1 MFAPPLLCY
10 VLVKSVLGLFI
21 FLFLLKMGMNLTV
34 KMSPKKVGLATL
46 ATLSMA
52 SGATVAGAAN
62 ITPSTPKP
70 ECVASTFQ
78 PEFKCPDWADEFNG
92 TEVNTAFWNVYNGYS
107 EAKQDPYGR
116 YTKDAVSVKDGKL
129 HLTTKVGANGQK
141 GNSAEMTTNNKV
153 AFEDGYWEYS
163 LSYTGYG
170 HVGGYLYGNGNVA
183 GPQLGEVDGFE
194 AFGATDN
201 STRSEAGKKEK
212 FQQADK
218 NQSVIHFSQ
227 AAIDAQSGK
236 KTTHTKAVWMKNKAP
251 GESVVVGILK
261 NSDGVKI
268 FRDGVLVD
276 EFKSSDPNYALTF
289 PEGQPLNMTLTAR
302 VSNVYWGVQD
312 NPTGGISVDYVRHY
326 PLVTAEPEPT
336 PEPTPSDTPA
346 PEPTPTVEPTPSE
359 TPTPAPTTDKPAPT
373 PEPTVTTPA
382 VTPAPTV
389 DPTPAPAPTT
399 DKPTPEPTP
408 TTPVVTPEPSAPVT
422 PAPVPTPSEST
433 TPEPT
438 VEPTPAPSPSN
449 PVVTPTPEPTVS
461 ESPVPAPTE
470 SPKSENPAPSAEPTT
485 STSPTPVATPTT
497 EAPKVEVTP
506 TPESTKT
513 PEPLPSVT
521 EEAPAPKATPSTSES
536 PVATPKGASPS
547 ATTQPSADSTPTNDS
562 ASPVKRVEAKT
573 GHDTQGNIFAIGAVA
588 VGFLIIAGFAVY
600 MVRKSKRDSEEE

>member
-1 MFAPPLLCY
+1 
-10 VLVKSVLGLFI
+10 
-21 FLFLLKMGMNLTV
+21 MGIDLTV

-261 NSDGVKI
+261 NSDGVKV

-336 PEPTPSDTPA
+336 PTPEPTPSDTPA
-346 PEPTPTVEPTPSE
+346 PEPTPTVEPTHSE
-359 TPTPAPTTDKPAPT
+359 TPTPT
-373 PEPTVTTPA
+373 PEPTVTTPV

-389 DPTPAPAPTT
+389 DPTPAPVPTT

-433 TPEPT
+433 TPKPT
-438 VEPTPAPSPSN
+438 VEPTPAPSPST

-461 ESPVPAPTE
+461 EPPAPAPTE
-470 SPKSENPAPSAEPTT
+470 SPKSENPAPSAEPTV
-485 STSPTPVATPTT
+485 SASPTPTATPTT
-497 EAPKVEVTP
+497 EVPKVEVTP

-521 EEAPAPKATPSTSES
+521 EEAPTPKATPSTSES
-536 PVATPKGASPS
+536 PVATPKDASPS
-547 ATTQPSADSTPTNDS
+547 ATVQPSVDSTPTNDS

>member
-1 MFAPPLLCY
+1 
-10 VLVKSVLGLFI
+10 
-21 FLFLLKMGMNLTV
+21 MGIDLTV

-336 PEPTPSDTPA
+336 PTPESTPSDTPA
-346 PEPTPTVEPTPSE
+346 PVST
-359 TPTPAPTTDKPAPT
+359 
-373 PEPTVTTPA
+373 
-382 VTPAPTV
+382 PTV
-389 DPTPAPAPTT
+389 DPAPSETPAPAPTT

-408 TTPVVTPEPSAPVT
+408 TSPVVTSEPSAPVT

-433 TPEPT
+433 TPVPT
-438 VEPTPAPSPSN
+438 VEPTLAPSPSS

-461 ESPVPAPTE
+461 ESPTPAPTE

-521 EEAPAPKATPSTSES
+521 EESPAPKATPSTSES

-547 ATTQPSADSTPTNDS
+547 ATTQPSVDSTPTNDS

>member
-1 MFAPPLLCY
+1 MFTPPLYAMCWLSPFWAY
-10 VLVKSVLGLFI
+10 L
-21 FLFLLKMGMNLTV
+21 FLFLLKMGIDLTV

-183 GPQLGEVDGFE
+183 GPQMGEVDGFE

-336 PEPTPSDTPA
+336 PTPESTPSDTPA

-359 TPTPAPTTDKPAPT
+359 TP
-373 PEPTVTTPA
+373 
-382 VTPAPTV
+382 
-389 DPTPAPAPTT
+389 APAPTT
-399 DKPTPEPTP
+399 DKPTPTPEPTVTTPVVTPVPTVDPTPTPEPTP
-408 TTPVVTPEPSAPVT
+408 TAPEVTPEPSAPVT
-422 PAPVPTPSEST
+422 PAPVPAPSEST
-433 TPEPT
+433 TPVPT
-438 VEPTPAPSPSN
+438 VEPTLAPSPSS

-461 ESPVPAPTE
+461 ESPTPAPTE

-521 EEAPAPKATPSTSES
+521 EESPAPKATPSTSES

>member
-1 MFAPPLLCY
+1 
-10 VLVKSVLGLFI
+10 
-21 FLFLLKMGMNLTV
+21 MGIDLTV

-129 HLTTKVGANGQK
+129 HLTTKVGTNGQK

-236 KTTHTKAVWMKNKAP
+236 KATHTKAVWMKNKAP

-276 EFKSSDPNYALTF
+276 ELKSSDPNYALTF

-336 PEPTPSDTPA
+336 PTPEPTPSDTPA

-359 TPTPAPTTDKPAPT
+359 TP
-373 PEPTVTTPA
+373 
-382 VTPAPTV
+382 
-389 DPTPAPAPTT
+389 APAPTT
-399 DKPTPEPTP
+399 DKPTPIPEPTS
-408 TTPVVTPEPSAPVT
+408 TTPAVTPEPTIDPTPAPAPTTPEPSAPVT

-433 TPEPT
+433 TPVPT
-438 VEPTPAPSPSN
+438 VEPTLAPSPSS

-461 ESPVPAPTE
+461 ESPTPAPTE

-521 EEAPAPKATPSTSES
+521 EESPAPKATPSTSES

-547 ATTQPSADSTPTNDS
+547 ATTQPSVDSTPTNDS

>member
-1 MFAPPLLCY
+1 
-10 VLVKSVLGLFI
+10 
-21 FLFLLKMGMNLTV
+21 MGIDLTV

-170 HVGGYLYGNGNVA
+170 HVGGYLYSNGNVA

-336 PEPTPSDTPA
+336 PTPEPTPSDTPA

-359 TPTPAPTTDKPAPT
+359 APAPAPTTDKPTPT
-373 PEPTVTTPA
+373 PEPTSTTPA
-382 VTPAPTV
+382 VTPEPTV
-389 DPTPAPAPTT
+389 DPTPAPAPT
-399 DKPTPEPTP
+399 PTAPE
-408 TTPVVTPEPSAPVT
+408 VTPEPSAPVT

-449 PVVTPTPEPTVS
+449 PVDTPTPKPTVS
-461 ESPVPAPTE
+461 ESPAPAPTE

-485 STSPTPVATPTT
+485 STSPTPTATPTT

-521 EEAPAPKATPSTSES
+521 EESPAPKATPSTSES

-547 ATTQPSADSTPTNDS
+547 ATTQPSVDSTPTNDS

>member
-1 MFAPPLLCY
+1 
-10 VLVKSVLGLFI
+10 
-21 FLFLLKMGMNLTV
+21 MGIDLTV

-70 ECVASTFQ
+70 ECIASTFQ

-107 EAKQDPYGR
+107 EAKQDLYGR

-336 PEPTPSDTPA
+336 PTPAVESTPEPTPTAPEVTPEPTPSETPA
-346 PEPTPTVEPTPSE
+346 PKPTEDKVTPTPEPTPSETPAPKPTPTVEPTVPVV
-359 TPTPAPTTDKPAPT
+359 T
-373 PEPTVTTPA
+373 PEPTAPVTPVPTPSES
-382 VTPAPTV
+382 TPPAPTV
-389 DPTPAPAPTT
+389 EPTPA
-399 DKPTPEPTP
+399 PTP

-422 PAPVPTPSEST
+422 PAPVPAPSEST
-433 TPEPT
+433 TPKPT

-461 ESPVPAPTE
+461 ESPAPAPTE

-497 EAPKVEVTP
+497 EVPKVEVTP

-513 PEPLPSVT
+513 PETLPSVT

-536 PVATPKGASPS
+536 PVATPKDASPS
-547 ATTQPSADSTPTNDS
+547 ATVQPSADSTPTNDS

>member
-1 MFAPPLLCY
+1 
-10 VLVKSVLGLFI
+10 
-21 FLFLLKMGMNLTV
+21 MGIDLTV

-261 NSDGVKI
+261 NSDGVKV

-336 PEPTPSDTPA
+336 PTPEPTPSDTPA

-359 TPTPAPTTDKPAPT
+359 TPAPAPTTDKPTPT
-373 PEPTVTTPA
+373 PEPTATTPA

-389 DPTPAPAPTT
+389 DPTPAPV
-399 DKPTPEPTP
+399 PTP
-408 TTPVVTPEPSAPVT
+408 TAPEVTPEPSAPVT

-461 ESPVPAPTE
+461 ESPTPAPTE
-470 SPKSENPAPSAEPTT
+470 SPKSENPAPSAEPTA
-485 STSPTPVATPTT
+485 STSPTPTATPTT
-497 EAPKVEVTP
+497 EVPKVEVTP

-521 EEAPAPKATPSTSES
+521 EESPAPKATPSTSES
-536 PVATPKGASPS
+536 PVATPKGVSPS

>member
-1 MFAPPLLCY
+1 
-10 VLVKSVLGLFI
+10 
-21 FLFLLKMGMNLTV
+21 MGIDLTV

-227 AAIDAQSGK
+227 AAIDAQTGK

-326 PLVTAEPEPT
+326 PLVTAEPEPAPT
-336 PEPTPSDTPA
+336 PESTPSDAPA
-346 PEPTPTVEPTPSE
+346 PEPTPTVEPAPSE
-359 TPTPAPTTDKPAPT
+359 
-373 PEPTVTTPA
+373 
-382 VTPAPTV
+382 
-389 DPTPAPAPTT
+389 TPAPAPTT

-408 TTPVVTPEPSAPVT
+408 TSPVVTSEPSAPVT
-422 PAPVPTPSEST
+422 PAPVPAPSEST
-433 TPEPT
+433 TPVPT
-438 VEPTPAPSPSN
+438 VEPTLAPSPSS

-461 ESPVPAPTE
+461 ESPTPAPTE

-521 EEAPAPKATPSTSES
+521 EESPAPKATPSTSES

>member
-1 MFAPPLLCY
+1 
-10 VLVKSVLGLFI
+10 
-21 FLFLLKMGMNLTV
+21 MGIDLTV

-129 HLTTKVGANGQK
+129 HLTTKVGTNGQK

-326 PLVTAEPEPT
+326 PLVTADPEPTPT

-359 TPTPAPTTDKPAPT
+359 TP
-373 PEPTVTTPA
+373 
-382 VTPAPTV
+382 
-389 DPTPAPAPTT
+389 APAPTT
-399 DKPTPEPTP
+399 DKPTPIPEPTSTTPAVTPEPTVDPTPTPEPTP
-408 TTPVVTPEPSAPVT
+408 TAPAVTPEPSAPVT
-422 PAPVPTPSEST
+422 PAPIPAPSEST
-433 TPEPT
+433 TPVPT
-438 VEPTPAPSPSN
+438 VEPTLAPSPSS

-461 ESPVPAPTE
+461 ESPTPAPTE

-521 EEAPAPKATPSTSES
+521 EESPAPKATPSTSES

>member
-1 MFAPPLLCY
+1 
-10 VLVKSVLGLFI
+10 
-21 FLFLLKMGMNLTV
+21 MGIDLTV

-70 ECVASTFQ
+70 ECIASTFQ

-129 HLTTKVGANGQK
+129 HLTTKVGTNGQK

-163 LSYTGYG
+163 LSYTGFG

-336 PEPTPSDTPA
+336 PTPEPTPSDTPA
-346 PEPTPTVEPTPSE
+346 PEPTPSETPAPKPTEDKVTPTPEPTPSE
-359 TPTPAPTTDKPAPT
+359 TPAPKPTPTVEPTVPVVT
-373 PEPTVTTPA
+373 PEPTAPVTPVPTPSES
-382 VTPAPTV
+382 TPPAPTV
-389 DPTPAPAPTT
+389 E
-399 DKPTPEPTP
+399 PTPEPTP

-422 PAPVPTPSEST
+422 PAPVPAPSEST
-433 TPEPT
+433 TPKPT

-461 ESPVPAPTE
+461 ESPAPAPTE

-497 EAPKVEVTP
+497 EVPKVEVTP

-536 PVATPKGASPS
+536 PVATPKDASPS
-547 ATTQPSADSTPTNDS
+547 ATVQPSADSTPTNDS

>member
-1 MFAPPLLCY
+1 
-10 VLVKSVLGLFI
+10 
-21 FLFLLKMGMNLTV
+21 MGIDLTV

-183 GPQLGEVDGFE
+183 GPQMGEVDGFE

-336 PEPTPSDTPA
+336 PTPESTPSDTPA
-346 PEPTPTVEPTPSE
+346 PVSTPTVEPSPSE
-359 TPTPAPTTDKPAPT
+359 
-373 PEPTVTTPA
+373 
-382 VTPAPTV
+382 
-389 DPTPAPAPTT
+389 TPAPAPTT
-399 DKPTPEPTP
+399 DKPTPIPEPTSTTPAVTPEPTVDPTPTPEPTP
-408 TTPVVTPEPSAPVT
+408 TAPEVTPEPSAPVT
-422 PAPVPTPSEST
+422 PAPVPAPSEST
-433 TPEPT
+433 TPVPT
-438 VEPTPAPSPSN
+438 VEPTLAPSPSS

-461 ESPVPAPTE
+461 ESPTPAPTE
-470 SPKSENPAPSAEPTT
+470 SPKSENPAPSTEPTT

-506 TPESTKT
+506 TPESTKA

-521 EEAPAPKATPSTSES
+521 EESPAPKATPSTSES

>member
-1 MFAPPLLCY
+1 
-10 VLVKSVLGLFI
+10 
-21 FLFLLKMGMNLTV
+21 MGIDLTV

-141 GNSAEMTTNNKV
+141 GDSAEMTTNNKV

-163 LSYTGYG
+163 LSYTGFG

-336 PEPTPSDTPA
+336 PTPEPTPSDTPA

-359 TPTPAPTTDKPAPT
+359 TPAPAPTTDKPTPT
-373 PEPTVTTPA
+373 PEPTATTPV

-389 DPTPAPAPTT
+389 DPTPAPV
-399 DKPTPEPTP
+399 PTP
-408 TTPVVTPEPSAPVT
+408 TAPEVTPEPSAPVT
-422 PAPVPTPSEST
+422 PAPEPTPSD
-433 TPEPT
+433 
-438 VEPTPAPSPSN
+438 TPAPSPSN

-461 ESPVPAPTE
+461 ESPTPAPTE
-470 SPKSENPAPSAEPTT
+470 SPKSENPAPSAEPTA
-485 STSPTPVATPTT
+485 STSPTPTATPTT

-521 EEAPAPKATPSTSES
+521 EESPAPKATPSTSES
-536 PVATPKGASPS
+536 PVATPKDASPS

>member
-1 MFAPPLLCY
+1 
-10 VLVKSVLGLFI
+10 
-21 FLFLLKMGMNLTV
+21 MGIDLTV

-261 NSDGVKI
+261 NSDGVKV

-336 PEPTPSDTPA
+336 PTPESTPSDTPA
-346 PEPTPTVEPTPSE
+346 PVSTPTVEPAPSE
-359 TPTPAPTTDKPAPT
+359 
-373 PEPTVTTPA
+373 
-382 VTPAPTV
+382 
-389 DPTPAPAPTT
+389 TPAPAPTT
-399 DKPTPEPTP
+399 DKPTPIPEPTSTTPAVTPEPTVDPTPTPEPTP
-408 TTPVVTPEPSAPVT
+408 TAPEVTPEPSAPVT
-422 PAPVPTPSEST
+422 PAPVPAPSEST
-433 TPEPT
+433 TPVPT
-438 VEPTPAPSPSN
+438 VEPTLAPSPSS

-461 ESPVPAPTE
+461 ESPTPAPTE

-521 EEAPAPKATPSTSES
+521 EESPAPKATPSTSES

>member
-1 MFAPPLLCY
+1 
-10 VLVKSVLGLFI
+10 
-21 FLFLLKMGMNLTV
+21 MGIDLTV

-163 LSYTGYG
+163 LSYTGFG

-336 PEPTPSDTPA
+336 PTPAVESTPEPTPTAPEVTPEPTPSETPA
-346 PEPTPTVEPTPSE
+346 PKPTEDKVTHTPEPTPSETPAPKPTPTVEPTVPVV
-359 TPTPAPTTDKPAPT
+359 T
-373 PEPTVTTPA
+373 PEPTAPVTPVPTPSES
-382 VTPAPTV
+382 TPPAPTV
-389 DPTPAPAPTT
+389 EPTPA
-399 DKPTPEPTP
+399 PTP

-422 PAPVPTPSEST
+422 PAPVPAPSEST
-433 TPEPT
+433 TPVPT
-438 VEPTPAPSPSN
+438 VEPTLAPSPSS

-461 ESPVPAPTE
+461 ESPTPAPTE

-521 EEAPAPKATPSTSES
+521 EESPAPKATPSTSES

-547 ATTQPSADSTPTNDS
+547 ATTQPSVDSTPTNDS

>member
-1 MFAPPLLCY
+1 
-10 VLVKSVLGLFI
+10 
-21 FLFLLKMGMNLTV
+21 MGIDLTV

-336 PEPTPSDTPA
+336 PTVEPTVPVVTPEPTAPVTPVPTPSESTPPA
-346 PEPTPTVEPTPSE
+346 PTVEPTP
-359 TPTPAPTTDKPAPT
+359 A
-373 PEPTVTTPA
+373 
-382 VTPAPTV
+382 
-389 DPTPAPAPTT
+389 
-399 DKPTPEPTP
+399 PTP

-422 PAPVPTPSEST
+422 PAPVPAPSEST
-433 TPEPT
+433 TPKPT

-461 ESPVPAPTE
+461 ESPAPAPTE

-497 EAPKVEVTP
+497 EVPKVEVTP

-536 PVATPKGASPS
+536 PVVTPKDASPS
-547 ATTQPSADSTPTNDS
+547 ATVQPSADSTPTNDS

>member
-1 MFAPPLLCY
+1 
-10 VLVKSVLGLFI
+10 
-21 FLFLLKMGMNLTV
+21 MGIDLTV

-183 GPQLGEVDGFE
+183 GPQMGEVDGFE

-336 PEPTPSDTPA
+336 PTPESTPSDTPA

-359 TPTPAPTTDKPAPT
+359 TP
-373 PEPTVTTPA
+373 
-382 VTPAPTV
+382 
-389 DPTPAPAPTT
+389 APAPTT
-399 DKPTPEPTP
+399 DKPTPTPEPTVTTPVVTPVPTVDPTPTPEPTP
-408 TTPVVTPEPSAPVT
+408 TAPEVTPEPSAPVT
-422 PAPVPTPSEST
+422 PAPVPAPSEST
-433 TPEPT
+433 TPVPT
-438 VEPTPAPSPSN
+438 VEPTLAPSPSS

-461 ESPVPAPTE
+461 ESPTPAPTE

-521 EEAPAPKATPSTSES
+521 EESPAPKATPSTSES

>member
-1 MFAPPLLCY
+1 
-10 VLVKSVLGLFI
+10 
-21 FLFLLKMGMNLTV
+21 MGIDLTV

-129 HLTTKVGANGQK
+129 HLTTKVGTNGQK

-163 LSYTGYG
+163 LSYTGFG

-336 PEPTPSDTPA
+336 PTPAVESTPEPTPTAPEVTPEPTPSETPA
-346 PEPTPTVEPTPSE
+346 PKPTEDKVTHTPEPTPSETPAPKPTPTVEPTVPVV
-359 TPTPAPTTDKPAPT
+359 T
-373 PEPTVTTPA
+373 PEPTAPVTPVPTPSES
-382 VTPAPTV
+382 TPPAPTV
-389 DPTPAPAPTT
+389 EPTPA
-399 DKPTPEPTP
+399 PTP

-422 PAPVPTPSEST
+422 PAPVPAPSEST
-433 TPEPT
+433 TPVPT
-438 VEPTPAPSPSN
+438 VEPTLAPSPSS

-461 ESPVPAPTE
+461 ESPTPAPTE

-521 EEAPAPKATPSTSES
+521 EESPAPKATPSTSES

-547 ATTQPSADSTPTNDS
+547 ATTQPSVDSTPTNDS

>member
-1 MFAPPLLCY
+1 
-10 VLVKSVLGLFI
+10 
-21 FLFLLKMGMNLTV
+21 MGIDLTV

-129 HLTTKVGANGQK
+129 HLTTKVGANGLK

-218 NQSVIHFSQ
+218 NQSIIHFSQ

-336 PEPTPSDTPA
+336 PTPTPEPTPSDTPA
-346 PEPTPTVEPTPSE
+346 PEPTPTVEPTPSD
-359 TPTPAPTTDKPAPT
+359 TPAPAPTTDKPTPT
-373 PEPTVTTPA
+373 PEPTATTPV

-389 DPTPAPAPTT
+389 DPTPAPV
-399 DKPTPEPTP
+399 PTP
-408 TTPVVTPEPSAPVT
+408 TSPVVT

-433 TPEPT
+433 TPVPT
-438 VEPTPAPSPSN
+438 VEPTPAPSPSS

-461 ESPVPAPTE
+461 ESPTPAPTE

-506 TPESTKT
+506 IPESTKT

-521 EEAPAPKATPSTSES
+521 EESPAPKATPSTSES
-536 PVATPKGASPS
+536 PVATPKDASPS
-547 ATTQPSADSTPTNDS
+547 ATTQPSVDSTPTNDS

>member
-1 MFAPPLLCY
+1 
-10 VLVKSVLGLFI
+10 
-21 FLFLLKMGMNLTV
+21 MGIDLTV

-183 GPQLGEVDGFE
+183 GPQMGEVDGFE

-336 PEPTPSDTPA
+336 PTPESTPSDTPA
-346 PEPTPTVEPTPSE
+346 PVSTPMVEPTPSE
-359 TPTPAPTTDKPAPT
+359 
-373 PEPTVTTPA
+373 
-382 VTPAPTV
+382 
-389 DPTPAPAPTT
+389 TPAPAPTT
-399 DKPTPEPTP
+399 DKPTPIPEPTSTTPAVTPEPTVDPTPTPEPTP
-408 TTPVVTPEPSAPVT
+408 TAPEVTPEPSAPVT
-422 PAPVPTPSEST
+422 PAPVPAPSEST
-433 TPEPT
+433 TPVPT
-438 VEPTPAPSPSN
+438 VEPTLAPSPSS

-461 ESPVPAPTE
+461 ESPTPAPTE

-521 EEAPAPKATPSTSES
+521 EESPAPKATPSASES

>member
-1 MFAPPLLCY
+1 
-10 VLVKSVLGLFI
+10 
-21 FLFLLKMGMNLTV
+21 MGIDLTV

-78 PEFKCPDWADEFNG
+78 TEFKCPDWADEFNG

-129 HLTTKVGANGQK
+129 HLATKVGANGQK

-183 GPQLGEVDGFE
+183 GPQMGEVDGFE

-251 GESVVVGILK
+251 SESVVVGILK

-276 EFKSSDPNYALTF
+276 EFKSSDPNYTLTF

-336 PEPTPSDTPA
+336 PTPEPTPSDTPA
-346 PEPTPTVEPTPSE
+346 PEPTPTVEPAPSE
-359 TPTPAPTTDKPAPT
+359 TPAPAPTTDKPTPI
-373 PEPTVTTPA
+373 PEPTSTTPA

-389 DPTPAPAPTT
+389 DPTP
-399 DKPTPEPTP
+399 TPEPTP
-408 TTPVVTPEPSAPVT
+408 TAPEVTPEPSAPVT
-422 PAPVPTPSEST
+422 PAPVPAPSEST
-433 TPEPT
+433 TPVPT
-438 VEPTPAPSPSN
+438 VEPTLAPSPSS

-461 ESPVPAPTE
+461 ESPTPAPTE

-521 EEAPAPKATPSTSES
+521 EESPAPKATPSTSES

-547 ATTQPSADSTPTNDS
+547 ATTQPSVDSTPTNDS

>member
-1 MFAPPLLCY
+1 
-10 VLVKSVLGLFI
+10 
-21 FLFLLKMGMNLTV
+21 MGIDLTV

-261 NSDGVKI
+261 NSDGVKV

-336 PEPTPSDTPA
+336 PTPKPTPSDAPA

-359 TPTPAPTTDKPAPT
+359 TP
-373 PEPTVTTPA
+373 
-382 VTPAPTV
+382 
-389 DPTPAPAPTT
+389 APAPTT
-399 DKPTPEPTP
+399 DKPTPIPEPTSTTPAVTPEPTVDPTP
-408 TTPVVTPEPSAPVT
+408 TPKPTPTAPEVTPEPSAPVT
-422 PAPVPTPSEST
+422 PAPVPAPSEST
-433 TPEPT
+433 TPVPT
-438 VEPTPAPSPSN
+438 VEPTLAPSPSS

-461 ESPVPAPTE
+461 ESPTPAPTE

-497 EAPKVEVTP
+497 EAPKVEITP

-521 EEAPAPKATPSTSES
+521 EESPAPKATPSTSES

-562 ASPVKRVEAKT
+562 ASPVKHVEAKT

>member
-1 MFAPPLLCY
+1 
-10 VLVKSVLGLFI
+10 
-21 FLFLLKMGMNLTV
+21 MGIDLTV

-183 GPQLGEVDGFE
+183 GPQMGEVDGFE

-236 KTTHTKAVWMKNKAP
+236 KATHTKAVWMKNKAP

-261 NSDGVKI
+261 NSDGVKV

-336 PEPTPSDTPA
+336 PTPAVESTPEPTPTAPEVTPEPTPSETPA
-346 PEPTPTVEPTPSE
+346 PKPTEDKVTPTPEPTPSETPAPKPTPTVEPTVPVV
-359 TPTPAPTTDKPAPT
+359 T
-373 PEPTVTTPA
+373 PEPTASVTPVPTPSES
-382 VTPAPTV
+382 TPPAPTV
-389 DPTPAPAPTT
+389 EPTPA
-399 DKPTPEPTP
+399 PTP

-422 PAPVPTPSEST
+422 PAPVPAPSEST
-433 TPEPT
+433 TPVPT
-438 VEPTPAPSPSN
+438 VEPTLAPSPSS

-461 ESPVPAPTE
+461 ESPTPAPTE
-470 SPKSENPAPSAEPTT
+470 SPKSETPAPSAEPTT

-521 EEAPAPKATPSTSES
+521 EESPAPKATPSTSES

>member
-1 MFAPPLLCY
+1 
-10 VLVKSVLGLFI
+10 
-21 FLFLLKMGMNLTV
+21 MGIDLTV

-261 NSDGVKI
+261 NSDGVKV

-359 TPTPAPTTDKPAPT
+359 TPTPAPTADKPAPT

-470 SPKSENPAPSAEPTT
+470 SPKSENPAPSAEPTA
-485 STSPTPVATPTT
+485 STSPTPTATPTT
-497 EAPKVEVTP
+497 DAPKVEVTP

>member
-1 MFAPPLLCY
+1 
-10 VLVKSVLGLFI
+10 
-21 FLFLLKMGMNLTV
+21 MGIDLTV

-129 HLTTKVGANGQK
+129 HLTTKVGTNGQK

-336 PEPTPSDTPA
+336 PTPEPTPSDAPA
-346 PEPTPTVEPTPSE
+346 PEPTPTVEPAPSE
-359 TPTPAPTTDKPAPT
+359 
-373 PEPTVTTPA
+373 
-382 VTPAPTV
+382 
-389 DPTPAPAPTT
+389 TPAPAPTT
-399 DKPTPEPTP
+399 DKPTPIPEPTSTTPAVTPEPTVDPTPTPEPTP
-408 TTPVVTPEPSAPVT
+408 TAPAVTPEPSAPVT
-422 PAPVPTPSEST
+422 PAPIPAPSEST

-438 VEPTPAPSPSN
+438 VEPTLAPSPSN

-461 ESPVPAPTE
+461 ESPTPAPTE
-470 SPKSENPAPSAEPTT
+470 SPKSENPTPSAEPTT
-485 STSPTPVATPTT
+485 STSPSPVATPTT

-521 EEAPAPKATPSTSES
+521 EESPAPKATPSTSES

>member
-1 MFAPPLLCY
+1 
-10 VLVKSVLGLFI
+10 
-21 FLFLLKMGMNLTV
+21 MGIDLTV

-194 AFGATDN
+194 AFGVTDN

-261 NSDGVKI
+261 NSDGVKV

-336 PEPTPSDTPA
+336 PTPEPTPSDAPA
-346 PEPTPTVEPTPSE
+346 PEPTPTVEPAPSE
-359 TPTPAPTTDKPAPT
+359 TPTPAPTTDKPTPT
-373 PEPTVTTPA
+373 PEPTSTTPV
-382 VTPAPTV
+382 VTPAPTI
-389 DPTPAPAPTT
+389 DPTPTP
-399 DKPTPEPTP
+399 KPTPTAPE
-408 TTPVVTPEPSAPVT
+408 VTPEPSAPVT
-422 PAPVPTPSEST
+422 PAPVPAPSEST
-433 TPEPT
+433 TPVPT
-438 VEPTPAPSPSN
+438 VEPTLAPSPSS

-461 ESPVPAPTE
+461 ESPTPAPTE
-470 SPKSENPAPSAEPTT
+470 SPKSENPAPSTEPTT

-521 EEAPAPKATPSTSES
+521 EESPAPKATPSTSES

>member
-1 MFAPPLLCY
+1 
-10 VLVKSVLGLFI
+10 
-21 FLFLLKMGMNLTV
+21 
-34 KMSPKKVGLATL
+34 MSPKKVGLATL
-46 ATLSMA
+46 ASLSMV
-52 SGATVAGAAN
+52 SGATIATAAN

-92 TEVNTAFWNVYNGYS
+92 TEVNTAFWNVYDGYS

-116 YTKDAVSVKDGKL
+116 YTKEAVSVKDGKL

-163 LSYTGYG
+163 LSYTGFG

-336 PEPTPSDTPA
+336 PTPEPTPSDTPA

-359 TPTPAPTTDKPAPT
+359 TP
-373 PEPTVTTPA
+373 
-382 VTPAPTV
+382 
-389 DPTPAPAPTT
+389 APAPTT
-399 DKPTPEPTP
+399 DKPTP
-408 TTPVVTPEPSAPVT
+408 TPEPTATTPAVT

-461 ESPVPAPTE
+461 ESPTPAPTE
-470 SPKSENPAPSAEPTT
+470 SPKSENPAPSAEPTA

-521 EEAPAPKATPSTSES
+521 EESPAPKATPSTSES

>member
-1 MFAPPLLCY
+1 
-10 VLVKSVLGLFI
+10 
-21 FLFLLKMGMNLTV
+21 MGIDLTV

-261 NSDGVKI
+261 NSDGVKV

-326 PLVTAEPEPT
+326 PLVTAEPEPAPT

-346 PEPTPTVEPTPSE
+346 PEPTPTVDPTSSE
-359 TPTPAPTTDKPAPT
+359 
-373 PEPTVTTPA
+373 
-382 VTPAPTV
+382 
-389 DPTPAPAPTT
+389 TPAPAPTT
-399 DKPTPEPTP
+399 DKPTPIPEPTSTTPAVTPEPTVDPTPTPEPTP
-408 TTPVVTPEPSAPVT
+408 TAPEVTPEPSAPVT
-422 PAPVPTPSEST
+422 PAPVPAPSEST

-438 VEPTPAPSPSN
+438 VEPTPAPSPSS

-461 ESPVPAPTE
+461 ESPTPAPTE

-521 EEAPAPKATPSTSES
+521 EESPAPKATPSTSES

>member
-1 MFAPPLLCY
+1 
-10 VLVKSVLGLFI
+10 
-21 FLFLLKMGMNLTV
+21 MGIDLTV

-201 STRSEAGKKEK
+201 STRSEAGKNEK

-336 PEPTPSDTPA
+336 PTPESTPSDTPA

-359 TPTPAPTTDKPAPT
+359 TP
-373 PEPTVTTPA
+373 
-382 VTPAPTV
+382 
-389 DPTPAPAPTT
+389 APAPTT
-399 DKPTPEPTP
+399 DKPTPIPEPTSTTPAVTPEPTVDPTPTPEPTP
-408 TTPVVTPEPSAPVT
+408 TAPEVTPEPSAPVT
-422 PAPVPTPSEST
+422 PAPVPAPSEST

-438 VEPTPAPSPSN
+438 VEPTPAPSPSS

-461 ESPVPAPTE
+461 ESPTPAPTE
-470 SPKSENPAPSAEPTT
+470 SPKSENPVPSAEPTT

-521 EEAPAPKATPSTSES
+521 EESPAPKATPSTSES

>member
-1 MFAPPLLCY
+1 
-10 VLVKSVLGLFI
+10 
-21 FLFLLKMGMNLTV
+21 MGIDLTV

-129 HLTTKVGANGQK
+129 HLTTKVGANGLK

-251 GESVVVGILK
+251 GESFVVGILK

-336 PEPTPSDTPA
+336 PTPAVESTPEPTPTAPEVTPEPTPSETPA
-346 PEPTPTVEPTPSE
+346 PKPTPTVEPTVPVV
-359 TPTPAPTTDKPAPT
+359 T
-373 PEPTVTTPA
+373 PEPTASVTPVPTPSES
-382 VTPAPTV
+382 TPPAPTV
-389 DPTPAPAPTT
+389 EPTPA
-399 DKPTPEPTP
+399 PTP

-422 PAPVPTPSEST
+422 PAPVPAPSEST
-433 TPEPT
+433 TPVPT
-438 VEPTPAPSPSN
+438 VEPTLAPSPSS

-461 ESPVPAPTE
+461 ESPTPAPTE

-521 EEAPAPKATPSTSES
+521 EESPAPKATPSTSES

-547 ATTQPSADSTPTNDS
+547 ATTQPSADSTPINDS

>member
-1 MFAPPLLCY
+1 
-10 VLVKSVLGLFI
+10 
-21 FLFLLKMGMNLTV
+21 MGIDLTV

-129 HLTTKVGANGQK
+129 HLTTKVGTNGQK

-261 NSDGVKI
+261 NSDGVKV

>member
-1 MFAPPLLCY
+1 
-10 VLVKSVLGLFI
+10 
-21 FLFLLKMGMNLTV
+21 MGIDLTV

-107 EAKQDPYGR
+107 EAKQDPHGR

-251 GESVVVGILK
+251 GESVIVGILK

-336 PEPTPSDTPA
+336 PTPAVESTPEPTPTAPEVTPEPTPSETPA
-346 PEPTPTVEPTPSE
+346 PKPTEDKVTPTPEPTPSETPAPKPTPTVEPTVPVV
-359 TPTPAPTTDKPAPT
+359 T
-373 PEPTVTTPA
+373 PEPTAPVTPVPTPSES
-382 VTPAPTV
+382 TPPAPTV
-389 DPTPAPAPTT
+389 EPTPA
-399 DKPTPEPTP
+399 PTP

-422 PAPVPTPSEST
+422 PAPVPAPSEST
-433 TPEPT
+433 TPKPT

-461 ESPVPAPTE
+461 ESPAPAPTE

-497 EAPKVEVTP
+497 EVPKVEVTP

-536 PVATPKGASPS
+536 PVATPKDASPS
-547 ATTQPSADSTPTNDS
+547 ATVQPSADSTPTNDS

>member
-1 MFAPPLLCY
+1 
-10 VLVKSVLGLFI
+10 
-21 FLFLLKMGMNLTV
+21 MGIDLTV

-78 PEFKCPDWADEFNG
+78 TEFKCPDWADEFNG

-218 NQSVIHFSQ
+218 NQSIIHFSQ

-236 KTTHTKAVWMKNKAP
+236 KTTHTKAVWMNNKAP

-336 PEPTPSDTPA
+336 PTPEPTPSDAPA
-346 PEPTPTVEPTPSE
+346 PEPTPTVEPAPSE
-359 TPTPAPTTDKPAPT
+359 
-373 PEPTVTTPA
+373 
-382 VTPAPTV
+382 
-389 DPTPAPAPTT
+389 TPAPAPTT
-399 DKPTPEPTP
+399 DKPTPIPEPTSTTPAVTPEPTVDPTPTPEPTP
-408 TTPVVTPEPSAPVT
+408 TAPAVTPEPSAPVT
-422 PAPVPTPSEST
+422 PAPIPAPSEST
-433 TPEPT
+433 TPVPT
-438 VEPTPAPSPSN
+438 VEPTLAPSPSS

-461 ESPVPAPTE
+461 ETPTPAPTE

-513 PEPLPSVT
+513 PEPLPSIT
-521 EEAPAPKATPSTSES
+521 EEAPAPKATPSASES

>member
-1 MFAPPLLCY
+1 M
-10 VLVKSVLGLFI
+10 GI
-21 FLFLLKMGMNLTV
+21 DLKV

-46 ATLSMA
+46 ASLSMV
-52 SGATVAGAAN
+52 SGATIATAAN

-92 TEVNTAFWNVYNGYS
+92 TEVNTAFWNVYDGYS

-116 YTKDAVSVKDGKL
+116 YTKEAVSVKDGKL

-163 LSYTGYG
+163 LSYTGFG

-236 KTTHTKAVWMKNKAP
+236 KTTHTKAVWQTNKAP

-336 PEPTPSDTPA
+336 PTPAVESTPEPTPTAPEVTPEPTPSETPA
-346 PEPTPTVEPTPSE
+346 PKPTEDKVTPTPEPAPSETLTPTPTPTVEPTVPVVTPKPIPSE
-359 TPTPAPTTDKPAPT
+359 TPAPT
-373 PEPTVTTPA
+373 PSESTP
-382 VTPAPTV
+382 PAPIV
-389 DPTPAPAPTT
+389 E
-399 DKPTPEPTP
+399 PTPEPTP
-408 TTPVVTPEPSAPVT
+408 TTPAVTPEPSAPVT
-422 PAPVPTPSEST
+422 PAPAPSETSTPVPAPTVSPKTEDPTPS
-433 TPEPT
+433 
-438 VEPTPAPSPSN
+438 
-449 PVVTPTPEPTVS
+449 PEPTVS
-461 ESPVPAPTE
+461 ESPTPTG
-470 SPKSENPAPSAEPTT
+470 
-485 STSPTPVATPTT
+485 TPTT
-497 EAPKVEVTP
+497 EAPKDKVTP
-506 TPESTKT
+506 TPEPSKT

-521 EEAPAPKATPSTSES
+521 EDAPAPKVTPSASES
-536 PVATPKGASPS
+536 PTGALKDVSPTAVAPS
-547 ATTQPSADSTPTNDS
+547 SDTSTPASDS

-573 GHDTQGNIFAIGAVA
+573 GHDAQGNAIALGAVA
-588 VGFLIIAGFAVY
+588 AGLLIIGGLAFY
-600 MVRKSKRDSEEE
+600 ILRKSKRDSEQE

>member
-1 MFAPPLLCY
+1 
-10 VLVKSVLGLFI
+10 
-21 FLFLLKMGMNLTV
+21 MGIDLTV

-336 PEPTPSDTPA
+336 PTPEPTPSDTPA

-359 TPTPAPTTDKPAPT
+359 TPTPTPTTDKPTPT
-373 PEPTVTTPA
+373 PEPTSTTPA
-382 VTPAPTV
+382 VTPEPTV
-389 DPTPAPAPTT
+389 DPTPAPA
-399 DKPTPEPTP
+399 PTP

-470 SPKSENPAPSAEPTT
+470 SPKSKNPAPSAEPTT

-497 EAPKVEVTP
+497 DAPKVEVTP

-521 EEAPAPKATPSTSES
+521 EEAPTPKATPSDSES

>member
-1 MFAPPLLCY
+1 
-10 VLVKSVLGLFI
+10 
-21 FLFLLKMGMNLTV
+21 MGIDLTV

-183 GPQLGEVDGFE
+183 GPQMGEVDGFE

-276 EFKSSDPNYALTF
+276 EFKSSDPNYTLTF

-336 PEPTPSDTPA
+336 PTPEPTPSDTPA
-346 PEPTPTVEPTPSE
+346 PEPTPTVEPAPSE
-359 TPTPAPTTDKPAPT
+359 TPAPAPTTDKPTPI
-373 PEPTVTTPA
+373 PEPTSTTPA

-389 DPTPAPAPTT
+389 DPTP
-399 DKPTPEPTP
+399 TPEPTP
-408 TTPVVTPEPSAPVT
+408 TAPEVTPEPSAPVT
-422 PAPVPTPSEST
+422 PAPVPAPSEST
-433 TPEPT
+433 TPVPT
-438 VEPTPAPSPSN
+438 VEPTLAPSPSS

-461 ESPVPAPTE
+461 ESPTPAPTE
-470 SPKSENPAPSAEPTT
+470 SPKSETPAPSAEPTT

-521 EEAPAPKATPSTSES
+521 EESPAPKATPSTSES

>member
-1 MFAPPLLCY
+1 
-10 VLVKSVLGLFI
+10 
-21 FLFLLKMGMNLTV
+21 MGIDLTV

-236 KTTHTKAVWMKNKAP
+236 KTTHTKAVWMKNKAH

-261 NSDGVKI
+261 NSDGVKV

-326 PLVTAEPEPT
+326 PLVTAEPEPAPT
-336 PEPTPSDTPA
+336 PEPTPSDAPA
-346 PEPTPTVEPTPSE
+346 PEPTPTVEPAPSE
-359 TPTPAPTTDKPAPT
+359 
-373 PEPTVTTPA
+373 
-382 VTPAPTV
+382 
-389 DPTPAPAPTT
+389 TPAPAPTT

-408 TTPVVTPEPSAPVT
+408 TSPVVTSEPSAPVT
-422 PAPVPTPSEST
+422 PAPVPAPSEST
-433 TPEPT
+433 TPVPT
-438 VEPTPAPSPSN
+438 VEPTLAPSPSS

-461 ESPVPAPTE
+461 ESPTPAPTE
-470 SPKSENPAPSAEPTT
+470 SPKSENPAPSTEPTT

-521 EEAPAPKATPSTSES
+521 EESPAPKATPSTSES

>member
-1 MFAPPLLCY
+1 
-10 VLVKSVLGLFI
+10 
-21 FLFLLKMGMNLTV
+21 MGIDLTV

-129 HLTTKVGANGQK
+129 HLTTKVGTNGQK

-163 LSYTGYG
+163 LTYTGYG

-218 NQSVIHFSQ
+218 NQSIIHFSQ
-227 AAIDAQSGK
+227 AAIDAQTGK

-251 GESVVVGILK
+251 GESIVVGILK
-261 NSDGVKI
+261 NSDGVKV
-268 FRDGVLVD
+268 FRDGVLVE

-336 PEPTPSDTPA
+336 PEPTPSDTLA

-359 TPTPAPTTDKPAPT
+359 TPAPAPTTDKPTPT
-373 PEPTVTTPA
+373 PEPTATTPV

-389 DPTPAPAPTT
+389 DPTPAPVPTT
-399 DKPTPEPTP
+399 NKPTPEPTQ

-433 TPEPT
+433 TPEPS
-438 VEPTPAPSPSN
+438 VEPTPAPSPSS
-449 PVVTPTPEPTVS
+449 PVVTPTPKPTVS
-461 ESPVPAPTE
+461 ESPAPAPTE
-470 SPKSENPAPSAEPTT
+470 SPKSDTPTPSAEPTV
-485 STSPTPVATPTT
+485 SASPTPTATPTI

-513 PEPLPSVT
+513 PEPLPSTT
-521 EEAPAPKATPSTSES
+521 EEAPAPKVTPSTSES
-536 PVATPKGASPS
+536 PVATPKDASPS

>member
-1 MFAPPLLCY
+1 
-10 VLVKSVLGLFI
+10 
-21 FLFLLKMGMNLTV
+21 MGIDLTV

-261 NSDGVKI
+261 NSDGVKV

-326 PLVTAEPEPT
+326 PLVTAEPEPAPT

-346 PEPTPTVEPTPSE
+346 PEPTPTVEPAPSE
-359 TPTPAPTTDKPAPT
+359 
-373 PEPTVTTPA
+373 
-382 VTPAPTV
+382 
-389 DPTPAPAPTT
+389 TPAPAPTT

-408 TTPVVTPEPSAPVT
+408 TSPVVTSEPSAPVT
-422 PAPVPTPSEST
+422 PAPVPAPSEST
-433 TPEPT
+433 TPVPT
-438 VEPTPAPSPSN
+438 VEPTLAPSPSS

-461 ESPVPAPTE
+461 ESPTPAPTE

-521 EEAPAPKATPSTSES
+521 EESPAPKATPSTSES

>member
-1 MFAPPLLCY
+1 
-10 VLVKSVLGLFI
+10 
-21 FLFLLKMGMNLTV
+21 MGIDLTV

-46 ATLSMA
+46 ATLSVA

-78 PEFKCPDWADEFNG
+78 TEFKCPDWADEFNG

-218 NQSVIHFSQ
+218 NQSIIHFSQ

-261 NSDGVKI
+261 NSDGVKV

-336 PEPTPSDTPA
+336 PTPEPTPSDAPA
-346 PEPTPTVEPTPSE
+346 PEPTPTVEPAPSE
-359 TPTPAPTTDKPAPT
+359 
-373 PEPTVTTPA
+373 
-382 VTPAPTV
+382 
-389 DPTPAPAPTT
+389 TPAPAPTT
-399 DKPTPEPTP
+399 DKPTPIPEPTSTTPAVTPEPTVDPTPTPEPTP
-408 TTPVVTPEPSAPVT
+408 TAPAVTPEPSAPVT
-422 PAPVPTPSEST
+422 PAPIPAPSEST
-433 TPEPT
+433 TPVPT
-438 VEPTPAPSPSN
+438 VEPTLAPSPSS

-461 ESPVPAPTE
+461 ESPTPAPTE

-521 EEAPAPKATPSTSES
+521 EESPAPKATPSTSES

>member
-1 MFAPPLLCY
+1 
-10 VLVKSVLGLFI
+10 
-21 FLFLLKMGMNLTV
+21 MGIDLTV

-129 HLTTKVGANGQK
+129 HLTTKVGTNGQK

-336 PEPTPSDTPA
+336 PTPAVESTPEPTPTAPEVTPEPTPSETPA
-346 PEPTPTVEPTPSE
+346 PKPTEDKVTPTPEPTPSETPAPKPTPTVEPTVPVV
-359 TPTPAPTTDKPAPT
+359 T
-373 PEPTVTTPA
+373 PEPTAPVTPVPTPSES
-382 VTPAPTV
+382 TPPAPTV
-389 DPTPAPAPTT
+389 EPTPA
-399 DKPTPEPTP
+399 PTP

-422 PAPVPTPSEST
+422 PAPVPAPSEST
-433 TPEPT
+433 TPVPT
-438 VEPTPAPSPSN
+438 VEPTLAPSPSS

-461 ESPVPAPTE
+461 ESPTPAPTE

-521 EEAPAPKATPSTSES
+521 EESPAPKATPSTSES

-547 ATTQPSADSTPTNDS
+547 ATTQPSVDSTPTNDS